1 MSLEEKINELKS
13 LPQADRVRSTFK
25 ELNEDEYND
34 AIKGY
39 ALAMRY
45 AEEKVID
52 LDKLTLYTVQP
63 ELIKTNLL
71 EMSKLDLSGA
81 EDKILIQ
88 KVGGKNI
95 VMDGNHRTQLA
106 ILRGDKNIKVNYVDI
121 DLIRK
126 QRGK

>member
-1 MSLEEKINELKS
+1 
-13 LPQADRVRSTFK
+13 
-25 ELNEDEYND
+25 
-34 AIKGY
+34 
-39 ALAMRY
+39 
-45 AEEKVID
+45 
-52 LDKLTLYTVQP
+52 
-63 ELIKTNLL
+63 
-71 EMSKLDLSGA
+71 MSKLDLSGA